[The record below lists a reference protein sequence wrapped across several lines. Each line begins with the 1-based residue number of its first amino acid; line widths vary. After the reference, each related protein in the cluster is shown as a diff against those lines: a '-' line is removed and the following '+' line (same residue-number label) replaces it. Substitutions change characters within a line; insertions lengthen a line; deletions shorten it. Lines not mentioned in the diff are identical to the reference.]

1 MLLQGSK
8 WYNPDRQRIL
18 DAIDLADLI
27 GEQLPLKRAGREFKT
42 TCPFHDDSHP
52 SLFINPQKGIFK
64 CFACGAGGN
73 AVTWLERYFNMTRSE
88 AWKLLAERTGIKVE
102 FKPAGRRVR
111 QAVPPPDV
119 SASSAGEAS
128 FPDYV
133 DVDPAEIVNA
143 HQTALSFYRA
153 ILKHERHGETAREI
167 FADRGISEE
176 MIERFEL
183 GAAPGGDK
191 WDGLVQTLA
200 AQQIDLKPFVASG
213 LISQRRSGAGFF
225 DRFRNRLIF
234 PIHDLLGRPIA
245 FGARQID
252 RDDDPKYLNSPEHPR
267 FNKSATLYGLHLA
280 QREIQK
286 QATAIIVE
294 GYTDVIACHQAGIT
308 NTVAALGTALTRQ
321 HASILQRYGSRVI
334 LLFDGDKAGQ
344 RAAERAVEIFFQTNV
359 DIGIALIPDGQDPAD
374 LLATEGGRDE
384 FRRVVD
390 RATDALEFLLATF
403 KRQLE
408 EVQPGISG
416 RQRLIEEFLSQLGFL
431 GFHQMLPMRRD
442 LVIPR
447 LAEMLG
453 VPRQT
458 ILSSIPKPRRRYSN
472 PGAGNGGTDEN
483 AATSGQTGPI
493 DVGAPA
499 GRVLSERGLLGCL
512 LVTPRLLLSDD
523 DGTGQG
529 VRDRLSATSW
539 SSPLHHGLA
548 QRFIELGEAFHDGK
562 EAEVPTSLPDFDD
575 DALNGLMNDL
585 YWELERQTDK
595 GDPNLVAYKMKEFCK
610 SLSEFED
617 ARRLG
622 DRSIEICTSD
632 HDAELDVIKNQ
643 LTESIQRWKDLQ
655 AGGGRRRMGF
665 SVPPKS
671 GSENRGSQE
680 IDEDGAENAPR
691 AGQPER
697 ITAGPAEDVPM
708 TILQQPDPQAKSEDR

>member
-8 WYNPDRQRIL
+8 WYNPNRQRLL
-18 DAIDLADLI
+18 DAVDLANLI

-42 TCPFHDDSHP
+42 ICPFHDDSHP

-64 CFACGAGGN
+64 CFVCGAGGN
-73 AVTWLERYFNMTRSE
+73 AVTWLERYFNVTRSE

-102 FKPAGRRVR
+102 FKPTGHRRPR
-111 QAVPPPDV
+111 STAQPNQSSSSTSEQA
-119 SASSAGEAS
+119 

-133 DVDPAEIVNA
+133 DVDPAEIIAA

-153 ILKHERHGETAREI
+153 ILKHEKHGETARVI
-167 FADRGISEE
+167 FADRGINDE

-183 GAAPGGDK
+183 GAAPGGGK

-200 AQQIDLKPFVASG
+200 AQEIDLKPFVASG
-213 LISQRRSGAGFF
+213 LVSQRRSGDGFY

-234 PIHDLLGRPIA
+234 PIHDLLGRPVA

-267 FNKSATLYGLHLA
+267 FSKSATLYGLHLA

-286 QATAIIVE
+286 QSTAIIVE
-294 GYTDVIACHQAGIT
+294 GYTDVIACHMEGIT
-308 NTVAALGTALTRQ
+308 NTVATLGTALTRQ

-359 DIGIALIPDGQDPAD
+359 DIGIALLPDGQDPAD
-374 LLATEGGRDE
+374 LLGMEGGRHE
-384 FRRVVD
+384 FQRIVD
-390 RATDALEFLLATF
+390 RATEALDFLLATF

-408 EVQPGISG
+408 EGQRGISG
-416 RQRLIEEFLSQLGFL
+416 RQQLIEEFLSRLGFL

-453 VPRQT
+453 VGQQT
-458 ILSSIPKPRRRYSN
+458 ILGSIPKPHRRSTKEVDAGVHGGNAVRSDQTN
-472 PGAGNGGTDEN
+472 PA
-483 AATSGQTGPI
+483 
-493 DVGAPA
+493 DVSTPA
-499 GRVLSERGLLGCL
+499 GRLLSERGLLGCL
-512 LVTPRLLLSDD
+512 LVRPRLLLADD
-523 DGTGQG
+523 DGTGQS
-529 VRDRLSATSW
+529 VRDRLRSTLW
-539 SSPLHHGLA
+539 SSPLHHGLS
-548 QRFIELGEAFHDGK
+548 QRLIEFGEAFDDDGE

-575 DALNGLMNDL
+575 DTINRLVNDL
-585 YWELERQTDK
+585 YWELERQTDE
-595 GDPNLVAYKMKEFCK
+595 GDPNLVTYKIKEFCK

-617 ARRLG
+617 ARRVG
-622 DRSIEICTSD
+622 DRGIEIGTVD
-632 HDAELDVIKNQ
+632 PDAGVEVIKDQ

-665 SVPPKS
+665 SVPPRS
-671 GSENRGSQE
+671 ASENRGSRE
-680 IDEDGAENAPR
+680 IDEDGTENAPR

-697 ITAGPAEDVPM
+697 ITAGLAEEMP
-708 TILQQPDPQAKSEDR
+708 IAIQRPDPQTESEDR